1 MNPREVNLLPQPRSV
16 ETTGAIVTPSDEEP
30 RVARDSNLPPEG
42 YELRIGADGAITIT
56 AADDAGEF
64 YGRATLAQL
73 RSFGDVPV
81 AVIRDWPDL
90 AVRGVMIDCSR
101 DKVPTLD
108 TLHDLIERLASWKVN
123 HIELYCEHTF
133 AYSDHEE
140 VWRDASPFTAQQIR
154 ELDAFC
160 RARHVDLVPNQNCLG
175 HMRRWLVHDR
185 YRPLALAPPAGELAR
200 EPPTTIDPTNPGSLA
215 LIRELLAELL
225 PNFTSRKVNVGLDEP
240 WELPD
245 GRFDDYLAWLRTL
258 RGLPELDG
266 REMLVWGD
274 ILAGRPERLAQIPD
288 GVTTC
293 EWGYEDWH
301 PFDERAAAYAA
312 ADKPFWVAPGTSSW
326 CSIVGRVTNM
336 RGTCVAAARAA
347 MAHGGSGFLNTDWG
361 DLGHLQYLPISDPG
375 LAFGAAVSWC
385 LESNRELDLGAALSA
400 HAYDDPTG
408 ELAAGLLA
416 LGDVHRAITPQVPN
430 ISALVAH
437 GYWPQLQLGRGFTK
451 GFDSRELD
459 RVEEILTDANAR
471 INRSQPRRADGALLK
486 DELHNGSALVG
497 ILTRDARA
505 RLLVGGTIGLVDLPA
520 RDALAASLRPVIAEH
535 RRLWLARNRPGGL
548 DDSAAWLEHL
558 LSCYENG
565 EADSNWGAWT

>member
-1 MNPREVNLLPQPRSV
+1 MDPRNLNLLPQPRSV
-16 ETTGAIVTPSDEEP
+16 ETTGAVITPSDQEP
-30 RVARDSNLPPEG
+30 RIARDPSLAPEG
-42 YELRIGADGAITIT
+42 YELRIGASGAITIA

-81 AVIRDWPDL
+81 CVIRDWPDL
-90 AVRGVMIDCSR
+90 PVRGVMIDCSR
-101 DKVPTLD
+101 DKVPTID
-108 TLHDLIERLASWKVN
+108 TLHDLIDRLASWKVN
-123 HIELYCEHTF
+123 HLELYCEHTF
-133 AYSDHEE
+133 AYAKHEE
-140 VWRDASPFTAQQIR
+140 VWRSASPFTGQEIR
-154 ELDAFC
+154 ELDTFC

-175 HMRRWLVHDR
+175 HMRRWLRHDR
-185 YRPLALAPPAGELAR
+185 YRPLALAPPDGELPR

-225 PNFTSRKVNVGLDEP
+225 ANFTSATVNVGLDEP

-245 GRFDDYLAWLRTL
+245 ERFDDYLAWLRTL

-274 ILAGRPERLAQIPD
+274 ILIKRPERLVEIPD

-312 ADKPFWVAPGTSSW
+312 AGKPFWVAPGTSSW
-326 CSIVGRVTNM
+326 CSILGRVTNM
-336 RGTCVAAARAA
+336 RGTCASAAQAA
-347 MAHGGSGFLNTDWG
+347 IAHGGTGFLNTDWG
-361 DLGHLQYLPISDPG
+361 DLGHLQYLPVSDPG
-375 LAFGAAVSWC
+375 LAYGAAVSWC

-400 HAYDDPTG
+400 HVYDDPTG
-408 ELAAGLLA
+408 EFAAGLLA

-430 ISALVAH
+430 MSALITH

-459 RVEEILTDANAR
+459 HVEQILTDANAR
-471 INRSQPRRADGALLK
+471 IDRSQPARSDARLLK
-486 DELHNGSALVG
+486 DEVRNGSALVG

-505 RLLVGGTIGLVDLPA
+505 RLLVDGTIGLVDKQA

-548 DDSAAWLEHL
+548 DDSVAWLEHL

-565 EADSNWGAWT
+565 ETHSNWGTWA

>member
-1 MNPREVNLLPQPRSV
+1 MNPRDVNLLPQPRSI
-16 ETTGAIVTPSDEEP
+16 ETTGALITPTDEEP
-30 RVARDSNLPPEG
+30 RVARDSTLPPDG
-42 YELRIGADGAITIT
+42 YELRIGANGAITIIS
-56 AADDAGEF
+56 ADDAGEF

-73 RSFGDVPV
+73 RSFGDLPV
-81 AVIRDWPDL
+81 VVIRDWPDL

-108 TLHDLIERLASWKVN
+108 TLHDLIDRLASWKVN
-123 HIELYCEHTF
+123 HVELYCEHTF
-133 AYSDHEE
+133 AYSNHEE

-154 ELDAFC
+154 DLDVFC
-160 RARHVDLVPNQNCLG
+160 RARHIDLVPNQNCLG
-175 HMRRWLVHDR
+175 HMRRWLRHDR
-185 YRPLALAPPAGELAR
+185 YRPLALAPPEGELPR
-200 EPPTTIDPTNPGSLA
+200 EPPTTIDPANPGSLA

-225 PNFTSRKVNVGLDEP
+225 LNFTSGKVNVGLDEP

-245 GRFDDYLAWLRTL
+245 GRFDDYIMWLRTL
-258 RGLPELDG
+258 RDLPELDG

-326 CSIVGRVTNM
+326 CSILGRVTNM
-336 RGTCVAAARAA
+336 RGTCISAAQAA
-347 MAHGGSGFLNTDWG
+347 IAHGGSGFLNTDWG

-437 GYWPQLQLGRGFTK
+437 GFWPQLQLGRGFTK

-459 RVEEILTDANAR
+459 SVEEILTDANAR
-471 INRSQPRRADGALLK
+471 INRSQPRRADGALIK
-486 DELHNGSALVG
+486 DELRNGSALVG

-505 RLLVGGTIGLVDLPA
+505 RLLVDGTLGQVDLPA
-520 RDALAASLRPVIAEH
+520 RDALAGGLAPVIAEH

-548 DDSAAWLEHL
+548 DDSLAWLEHL
-558 LSCYENG
+558 LSCYETG
-565 EADSNWGAWT
+565 ETPSNWGAWT

>member
-1 MNPREVNLLPQPRSV
+1 VTPPALNLLPRPRSI
-16 ETTGAIVTPSDEEP
+16 ETTGALVTPNDGEP
-30 RVARDSNLPPEG
+30 RTARDSSLPSEG
-42 YELRIGADGAITIT
+42 YELRLGASGAITLA

-81 AVIRDWPDL
+81 CVIRDWPDL
-90 AVRGVMIDCSR
+90 PVRGVMVDCSR

-108 TLHDLIERLASWKVN
+108 TLHELIDRLASWKVN
-123 HIELYCEHTF
+123 HVELYCEHTF
-133 AYSDHEE
+133 AYVGHED
-140 VWRDASPFTAQQIR
+140 VWRDASPFTAEEIR
-154 ELDAFC
+154 GLDAFC
-160 RARHVDLVPNQNCLG
+160 RARHVELVPNQNCLG
-175 HMRRWLVHDR
+175 HMRRWLQHDR
-185 YRPLALAPPAGELAR
+185 YRPLALAPPSGELPR

-240 WELPD
+240 WELPES
-245 GRFDDYLAWLRTL
+245 RFEDYLAWLCTL
-258 RGLPELDG
+258 RGLPELEG

-274 ILAGRPERLAQIPD
+274 ILAGRPERLSQIPD

-301 PFDERAAAYAA
+301 PFDERAAAYSAA
-312 ADKPFWVAPGTSSW
+312 GKPFWVAPGTSSW
-326 CSIVGRVTNM
+326 CTILGRVTNM
-336 RGTCVAAARAA
+336 RGTCVSAARAA
-347 MAHGGSGFLNTDWG
+347 RAHGGGGFLNTDWG

-385 LESNRELDLGAALSA
+385 LEANRELDLGAALSA
-400 HAYDDPTG
+400 HAYDDPSG
-408 ELAAGLLA
+408 EYAAALLA
-416 LGDVHRAITPQVPN
+416 LGDVHRAITPQAPN

-459 RVEEILTDANAR
+459 AVEAILIDANAR
-471 INRSQPRRADGALLK
+471 IDRSHPRRADARLLK
-486 DELHNGSALVG
+486 DELRNGSALVA

-505 RLLVGGTIGLVDLPA
+505 RLLVGGTIGLVDRQA

-548 DDSAAWLEHL
+548 DDSTTWLEHL
-558 LSCYENG
+558 LSCYETG
-565 EADSNWGAWT
+565 ETLSNWGSWT